1 MNNFDAFCSVFKRR
15 ADAVAFINGSP
26 DFPEIKGR
34 VLFYQLKNGVIVRAE
49 ISGLPKGT
57 SYCDNPVFAFHI
69 HGGKECSGNETDP
82 FADADGHFNPE
93 NCPHPYHAGD
103 LPPLFGV
110 SGKAFSAFLTERFT
124 VKEVLG
130 KAIII
135 HSKPDDFTSQP
146 AGNSGEK
153 IACGII
159 TPTAR
164 ITR

>member
-1 MNNFDAFCSVFKRR
+1 MNTFDDFCSVFKRR

-26 DFPEIKGR
+26 DFPKIKGR
-34 VLFYQLKNGVIVRAE
+34 VLFYQINSGVIVRSE
-49 ISGLPKGT
+49 IFGLPKGKKA
-57 SYCDNPVFAFHI
+57 CDNPVFAFHI
-69 HGGKECSGNETDP
+69 HGGEECSGNENDP
-82 FADADGHFNPE
+82 FADADGHYNPE

-110 SGKAFSAFLTERFT
+110 NGKAFSAFLTDRFI
-124 VKEVLG
+124 VKEISG
-130 KAIII
+130 KAIIV
-135 HSKPDDFTSQP
+135 HNRPDDFTSQP

-164 ITR
+164 R